1 MSQPVVLNKH
11 ITRTLKIES
20 KSTMRIAIAEV
31 GQETCSFTPVR
42 TTVDTFRQYGLYEG
56 ETLIEAR
63 RRGRGTLA
71 GFFDRAEEEAVDLI
85 PLPIISGWAGAN
97 GMLTADTLAFF
108 EEKLVAG
115 LSRLENLDGLFFSLH
130 GAAAAENEPDVEG
143 ALLAAA
149 RRVVGPNVPI
159 VAPFDHHGNVTQRM
173 IANLDGLVAHRTQ
186 PHDPYDTG
194 YHAAKQLFA
203 IIHGEI
209 RPTIA
214 WHKIPMITHQEQFL
228 TSRGPMKRW
237 FDRAREMETLPG
249 VVAVSPFPIQ
259 PWLDVP
265 EGGWTTVIVTNDDPA
280 LAQKLS
286 AELAQMAW
294 EMREEFWIYES
305 VSPQAAVQQAVAGN
319 GLVILS
325 DTGDSVFGGATG
337 DSTVLLREM
346 LTQGIT
352 KQALVPLV
360 DPEVAAL
367 AHEAGTDSTITVALG
382 GKLDP
387 LFGKPV
393 QVTATVAALA
403 DGPLE
408 ADVIG
413 RTSFDMGKTALL
425 KIGSIRVVVSENV
438 GIGGNHPVVYRR
450 FGVEPA
456 EADMVVLKTAS
467 NFQYYL
473 DMATSVIR
481 ADTDGP
487 TMSHLERFNWQQIPR
502 PCYGLDPLESWSA
515 K

>member
-1 MSQPVVLNKH
+1 
-11 ITRTLKIES
+11 
-20 KSTMRIAIAEV
+20 MRIAIAEV

-42 TTVDTFRQYGLYEG
+42 TTVETFRQYGLYEG
-56 ETLIEAR
+56 EEIIAAR
-63 RRGRGTLA
+63 RRGRGVLA
-71 GFFDRAEEEAVDLI
+71 GFFDRAEEEAIELT
-85 PLPIISGWAGAN
+85 LFPIISGWAGAN
-97 GMLTADTLAFF
+97 GALTAETLAFF
-108 EEKLVAG
+108 EEQVVAG
-115 LSRLENLDGLFFSLH
+115 LSQLHDLDGLYFSLH

-149 RRVVGPNVPI
+149 RRVVGPTVPI
-159 VAPFDHHGNVTQRM
+159 VAPFDHHGNVTQLM
-173 IANLDGLVAHRTQ
+173 IDNLDGLVAHRTQ

-194 YHAAKQLFA
+194 YLAAKQLFA
-203 IIHGEI
+203 IIRGEI
-209 RPTIA
+209 KPTIA

-265 EGGWTTVIVTNDDPA
+265 EGGWSTVVVTDNDQP
-280 LAQKLS
+280 LAHKLS

-294 EMREEFWIYES
+294 EMRADFWLFES
-305 VSPQAAVQQAVAGN
+305 VPPAEAVQRAVASS
-319 GLVILS
+319 GLTILS

-346 LTQGIT
+346 LAQEIT
-352 KQALVPLV
+352 KRALVPLV

-367 AHEAGTDSTITVALG
+367 AHQVGVGSTINVALG

-393 QVTATVAALA
+393 TVTATVAALA
-403 DGPLE
+403 DGILE

-413 RTSFDMGKTALL
+413 RTSFDMGQTALL
-425 KIGSIRVVVSENV
+425 EIGSIRVVVSENV
-438 GIGGNHPVVYRR
+438 GIGGNHPAVYRR
-450 FGVEPA
+450 FGIEPA

-467 NFQYYL
+467 NWQYYI
-473 DMATSVIR
+473 DMATEVIR
-481 ADTDGP
+481 ADSDGP
-487 TMSHLERFNWQQIPR
+487 TMSHLERFDWQQMPR
-502 PCYGLDPLESWSA
+502 PCYGLDPLAEWQA
-515 K
+515 G

>member
-1 MSQPVVLNKH
+1 
-11 ITRTLKIES
+11 
-20 KSTMRIAIAEV
+20 MRIVIAEV

-56 ETLIEAR
+56 AELITAR
-63 RRGRGTLA
+63 RRGRGTVA
-71 GFFDRAEEEAVDLI
+71 GFFDRAEEEGVDLT

-97 GMLTADTLAFF
+97 GLLTPETLAFF
-108 EEKLVAG
+108 EEKIVTG
-115 LSRLENLDGLFFSLH
+115 LSALEGIDGLFFSLH
-130 GAAAAENEPDVEG
+130 GAAAAENDPDVEG

-149 RRVVGPNVPI
+149 RQVVGPNVPI

-173 IANLDGLVAHRTQ
+173 IANLTSLVAHRTQ

-203 IIHGEI
+203 IVRGEI

-237 FDRAREMETLPG
+237 FDHAREMETRPG
-249 VVAVSPFPIQ
+249 VIAVSPFPIQ

-265 EGGWTTVIVTNDDPA
+265 EGGWTTVVVTDNDAA

-294 EMREEFWIYES
+294 DTRAEFWVYES
-305 VSPQAAVQQAVAGN
+305 VPPADAVRQAVAGD

-346 LTQGIT
+346 LTQSIT
-352 KQALVPLV
+352 KKALVPLV

-367 AHEAGTDSTITVALG
+367 AHEAGVGATLTVKLG

-387 LFGKPV
+387 LFGQPV
-393 QVTATVAALA
+393 AVTATVAAVA

-413 RTSFDMGKTALL
+413 RTSFDMGQTALL
-425 KIGSIRVVVSENV
+425 TIGSIRVVVSAHV
-438 GIGGNHPVVYRR
+438 GVGGNHPVVYRR
-450 FGVEPA
+450 FGIEPA
-456 EADMVVLKTAS
+456 DADIVVLKTAS
-467 NFQYYL
+467 NWQYYL
-473 DMATSVIR
+473 DMASQVVR

-487 TMSHLERFNWQQIPR
+487 TMSHLERFAWQQLPR
-502 PCYGLDPLESWSA
+502 PCYGLDQLREWRAP
-515 K
+515 

>member
-1 MSQPVVLNKH
+1 
-11 ITRTLKIES
+11 
-20 KSTMRIAIAEV
+20 MRIAIAEV

-56 ETLIEAR
+56 DEVIPAR
-63 RRGRGTLA
+63 RRGRGVLA
-71 GFFDRAEEEAVDLI
+71 GFFDRAEEEKIDLV
-85 PLPIISGWAGAN
+85 PFPIISGWAGAN
-97 GMLTADTLAFF
+97 GMLTPETLAFF
-108 EEKLVAG
+108 EEKVVAG
-115 LSRLENLDGLFFSLH
+115 LSQLDKLDGLFFSLH
-130 GAAAAENEPDVEG
+130 GAAAAENDPDVEG

-149 RRVVGPNVPI
+149 RRVVGPDLPI

-173 IANLDGLVAHRTQ
+173 IANLNGLVAHRTQ

-194 YHAAKQLFA
+194 YLAAKQLFA
-203 IIHGEI
+203 IIRGEI
-209 RPTIA
+209 KPTMA

-237 FDRAREMETLPG
+237 FDRAREMETAPG

-265 EGGWTTVIVTNDDPA
+265 EGGWTTVVVTDDDPA

-294 EMREEFWIYES
+294 EMREEFWVYES
-305 VSPQAAVQQAVAGN
+305 VPPAEAIRQAVASN

-367 AHEAGTDSTITVALG
+367 AHGAGVGATLDVKLG

-393 QVTATVAALA
+393 QVKAKVAALA
-403 DGPLE
+403 DGVLE

-413 RTSFDMGKTALL
+413 RTSFDMGQTALL
-425 KIGSIRVVVSENV
+425 EIGSIRVVVSEHV

-450 FGVEPA
+450 FEIEPA
-456 EADMVVLKTAS
+456 AADMVVLKTAS
-467 NFQYYL
+467 NWQYYL
-473 DMATSVIR
+473 DMATQVIR

-487 TMSHLERFNWQQIPR
+487 TMSHLERFDWQQLPR
-502 PCYGLDPLESWSA
+502 PCYGLDSLTNWQA
-515 K
+515 V

>member
-1 MSQPVVLNKH
+1 
-11 ITRTLKIES
+11 
-20 KSTMRIAIAEV
+20 MRIAIAEV

-56 ETLIEAR
+56 EEIIAAR
-63 RRGRGTLA
+63 RQGRGVLA
-71 GFFDRAEEEAVDLI
+71 GFFDRAEEEAIDLI
-85 PLPIISGWAGAN
+85 PFPIISGWAGAN
-97 GMLTADTLAFF
+97 GTLTPETLAFF
-108 EEKLVAG
+108 EEKVVAG
-115 LSRLENLDGLFFSLH
+115 LAELHDLDGLFFSLH

-173 IANLDGLVAHRTQ
+173 IDNLDGLVAHRTQ
-186 PHDPYDTG
+186 PHDPYDSG
-194 YHAAKQLFA
+194 YLAAKQLFA
-203 IIHGEI
+203 IIRGDI
-209 RPTIA
+209 KPTIA

-237 FDRAREMETLPG
+237 FDRAREMEALPG

-265 EGGWTTVIVTNDDPA
+265 EGGWSTVVVTDNDPA

-286 AELAQMAW
+286 AELAQLAW
-294 EMREEFWIYES
+294 DTRADFWIFES
-305 VSPQAAVQQAVAGN
+305 VPPAEAVRRAVVSD
-319 GLVILS
+319 GLTILS

-346 LTQGIT
+346 LAQEIT

-367 AHEAGTDSTITVALG
+367 AHQAGVGNTITVALG

-393 QVTATVAALA
+393 QVTATVMALA
-403 DGPLE
+403 DGLLE
-408 ADVIG
+408 AEVIG
-413 RTSFDMGKTALL
+413 RTSFDMGQTGLL
-425 KIGSIRVVVSENV
+425 EIGSIRVVVSENV

-450 FGVEPA
+450 FGIEPA
-456 EADMVVLKTAS
+456 QADMVVLKTAS
-467 NFQYYL
+467 NWQYYL
-473 DMATSVIR
+473 EMATEVIR
-481 ADTDGP
+481 ADSDGP
-487 TMSHLERFNWQQIPR
+487 TMSHLERFAWQQFPR
-502 PCYGLDPLESWSA
+502 PCYGLDPLEAWQAS
-515 K
+515 

>member
-1 MSQPVVLNKH
+1 LN
-11 ITRTLKIES
+11 IGIIL
-20 KSTMRIAIAEV
+20 
-31 GQETCSFTPVR
+31 G
-42 TTVDTFRQYGLYEG
+42 
-56 ETLIEAR
+56 
-63 RRGRGTLA
+63 RGR
-71 GFFDRAEEEAVDLI
+71 
-85 PLPIISGWAGAN
+85 
-97 GMLTADTLAFF
+97 
-108 EEKLVAG
+108 
-115 LSRLENLDGLFFSLH
+115 
-130 GAAAAENEPDVEG
+130 AENDPDVEG

-149 RRVVGPNVPI
+149 RRVVGPDLPI

-173 IANLDGLVAHRTQ
+173 IANLNGLVAHRTQ

-203 IIHGEI
+203 IIRGEI
-209 RPTIA
+209 KPTIA
-214 WHKIPMITHQEQFL
+214 WHNIPMVTHQEQFL

-265 EGGWTTVIVTNDDPA
+265 EGGWTTVVVTDNDPA

-294 EMREEFWIYES
+294 EMREEFWGYES
-305 VSPQAAVQQAVAGN
+305 VPPADAIRQAVAGE

-346 LTQGIT
+346 LAQGIT

-367 AHEAGTDSTITVALG
+367 AHGAGVGATLDVKLG

-393 QVTATVAALA
+393 QVKAKVAALA
-403 DGPLE
+403 DGVLE

-413 RTSFDMGKTALL
+413 RTSFDMGQTALL
-425 KIGSIRVVVSENV
+425 EIGSLRVVVSEHV

-450 FGVEPA
+450 FGIEPA
-456 EADMVVLKTAS
+456 AADMVVLKTAS
-467 NFQYYL
+467 NWQYYL
-473 DMATSVIR
+473 DMATQVIR

-487 TMSHLERFNWQQIPR
+487 TMSHLERFNWQQLPR
-502 PCYGLDPLESWSA
+502 PCYGLDSLTHWQA
-515 K
+515 A